1 MSVENNSYF
10 LCIFKV
16 ECGRRGWVGRK
27 EYLVEK
33 SNGKEQITGI
43 SEDQK
48 EPNIILVKISSH
60 SLFLQPVGHGF
71 SF

>member
-1 MSVENNSYF
+1 
-10 LCIFKV
+10 
-16 ECGRRGWVGRK
+16 VGRK
-27 EYLVEK
+27 EDLGEK

-48 EPNIILVKISSH
+48 EPNIILVEISSH
-60 SLFLQPVGHGF
+60 SLFLQPVGHDF

>member
-1 MSVENNSYF
+1 M
-10 LCIFKV
+10 
-16 ECGRRGWVGRK
+16 GRK
-27 EYLVEK
+27 EDLVEK

>member
-1 MSVENNSYF
+1 MKNKLFSVYLQDRVWEEGLSG
-10 LCIFKV
+10 K
-16 ECGRRGWVGRK
+16 ERGFG
-27 EYLVEK
+27 EK

-48 EPNIILVKISSH
+48 EPNIILVEISSH
-60 SLFLQPVGHGF
+60 SLFLQPVGHDF